1 MRRVVLR
8 GMLGRKLRT
17 GLTAFAVVLGVAM
30 VSGAYILT
38 DTLLNAANGLEQAAY
53 EGVDAVV
60 SHREAFDVDTN
71 NGFSEPKPVDD
82 ALIPRVRSVPQVGVA
97 QGEVEDEAQ
106 LIGRDGKTIGGEGGP
121 TFAVGYNGFEPGAA
135 GLSPFTFDAGGFPR
149 GPRDVAIDAGTAD
162 DEGYK
167 IGDTIGVS
175 GRGPVQQF
183 RITGIARFGDVKS
196 IGNATA
202 AIFTLDTAQRLFKKE
217 GQVDSILVDG
227 KSGTDP
233 EELTKAVAPALPP
246 TAQVKTAE
254 EQDRF
259 DIGGLKDFLKI
270 LQGGLVAFG
279 GIALF
284 VGAFIIFNT
293 MSITVAQRAREFALI
308 RMVGGSRRQILRSVI
323 LEAFV
328 IGLIASVVGLLVGL
342 GLAAGLNAVFKS
354 LGADLP
360 DSGTVFK
367 TRTVIVAFIVGV
379 GVTVLAALSPARRAT
394 RVAPV
399 IAFRE
404 GVLGETRR
412 TRRHAYGA
420 IATTVIGVALLGYG
434 MFASGVDIV
443 PRLLA
448 IGGGVIVLFIG
459 VALFSSRLVRPL
471 ASLVGR
477 PAARIAGAAGR
488 LARDNAMRNP
498 SRTAVTAAALMIGIA
513 LVTFVAVLGQGLRAS
528 YGSSFDDQVDT
539 DYVVTAQ
546 DTFSPF
552 APEAGNALRRNPD
565 VSALTSIREDQVQT
579 FGKKVGIDR
588 IEPATIGRFYN
599 FNWDPGSD
607 AVLAQLGADGAI
619 VSRSFADDHAL
630 AVGKRFRAVAPDG
643 TRLNLTVKGIDKPES
658 FDPLGLGEIFVAPL
672 VFDRTFQTQRDRFV
686 FFDGRPGTTK
696 QDFEA
701 ALQRFPETKLFT
713 GEGYR
718 KDQESQINEFLNLL
732 YVLLALS
739 VIVSLFGIVNTL
751 VLSVFER
758 TRELG
763 MLRAIGMSRRQTRRM
778 VRHESIIV
786 ALIGSVLGMAVG
798 VFLAALVTA
807 ALSSEGVTFSLPVGT
822 LIAFLVVAVLAGML
836 AAVLPARRASR
847 LNVLEALQ
855 YE

>member
-1 MRRVVLR
+1 
-8 GMLGRKLRT
+8 MLGRKLRT

-38 DTLLNAANGLEQAAY
+38 DTLLNAADGLERAAY
-53 EGVDAVV
+53 EGVDVVV
-60 SHREAFDVDTN
+60 SSREAFDVDTN
-71 NGFSEPKPVDD
+71 NGFSEPKPISADIL
-82 ALIPRVRSVPQVGVA
+82 AQVRSVSEVGVA
-97 QGEVEDEAQ
+97 QGEVQDEAQ

-121 TFAVGYNGFEPGAA
+121 TFAVGYDGFAPGAA
-135 GLSPFTFDAGGFPR
+135 GLSPFTFDAGSFPR
-149 GPRDVAIDAGTAD
+149 GPRDIAIDAGTAD
-162 DEGYK
+162 DEGYGL
-167 IGDTIGVS
+167 GDTIGVS
-175 GRGPVQQF
+175 ARGPVRRF
-183 RITGIARFGDVKS
+183 RITGIARFGDVQS

-202 AIFTLDTAQRLFKKE
+202 AIFTLPTAQRLFKKP

-227 KSGTDP
+227 KDGTDP
-233 EELTKAVAPALPP
+233 EALSQAIAPVLPP
-246 TAQVKTAE
+246 TAQVKTAQ

-259 DIGGLKDFLKI
+259 DIGGLKDFLSI

-279 GIALF
+279 AIALF

-293 MSITVAQRAREFALI
+293 MSITVAQRAREFALV

-328 IGLIASVVGLLVGL
+328 IGVIASVVGLLAGL
-342 GLAAGLNAVFKS
+342 GLAVGLNAVFEA

-367 TRTVIVAFIVGV
+367 TRTVIVAFLVGI
-379 GVTVLAALSPARRAT
+379 GVTVVAALAPARRAT

-399 IAFRE
+399 TAFRE
-404 GVLGETRR
+404 GVLGEAPR

-420 IATTVIGVALLGYG
+420 IATTLIGVALLGYG
-434 MFASGVDIV
+434 MFASGVEIV
-443 PRLLA
+443 ARLVA
-448 IGGGVIVLFIG
+448 IGGGVVVLFIG

-471 ASLVGR
+471 AALVGR
-477 PAARIAGAAGR
+477 PAARMAGPAGR
-488 LARDNAMRNP
+488 LARDNAVRNP

-528 YGSSFDDQVDT
+528 FGGSLEDQIDT
-539 DYVVTAQ
+539 DYVLVAD

-552 APEAGNALRRNPD
+552 APEAGEALRRNPD
-565 VSALTSIREDQVQT
+565 VAAVTSIREDQVQA
-579 FGKKVGIDR
+579 FGDKVGIDR
-588 IEPATIGRFYN
+588 IEPATIARFYE

-607 AVLAQLGADGAI
+607 AVLAQLGADGAV

-630 AVGKRFRAVAPDG
+630 RVGSRFRALAPDG
-643 TRLNLTVKGIDKPES
+643 TRLTLTVRGIDKPES
-658 FDPLGLGEIFVAPL
+658 FDPLGLGEIFVAPPL
-672 VFDRTFQTQRDRFV
+672 FDRTFQTERDRFV
-686 FFDGRPGTTK
+686 FFNARPGTTE
-696 QDFEA
+696 EA
-701 ALQRFPETKLFT
+701 LNASLQPFPETKLFT
-713 GEGYR
+713 EEGYR
-718 KDQESQINEFLNLL
+718 EDQESQINEFLNLL

-763 MLRAIGMSRRQTRRM
+763 MLRAIGMSRRQMRRM

-786 ALIGSVLGMAVG
+786 ALIGSVLGMGVG
-798 VFLAALVTA
+798 IFLAALVTF
-807 ALSSEGVTFSLPVGT
+807 ALSGEGVTFSLPIGT
-822 LIAFLVVAVLAGML
+822 LVAFLVVAALAGMV
-836 AAVLPARRASR
+836 AAILPARRAAR
-847 LNVLEALQ
+847 LNVLDALQ

>member
-1 MRRVVLR
+1 MTWVALKSLAERRVR
-8 GMLGRKLRT
+8 AA
-17 GLTAFAVVLGVAM
+17 LTALAIVLGVAM
-30 VSGAYILT
+30 VAGSFILT
-38 DTLLNAANGLEQAAY
+38 DTIDRAFTNIFSSTYTQTDLVVRG
-53 EGVDAVV
+53 DAVV
-60 SHREAFDVDTN
+60 DEAFAGTPTVSEDLLPRIQAVPGVEAAAGSLVD
-71 NGFSEPKPVDD
+71 FSGTGNTAKILDND
-82 ALIPRVRSVPQVGVA
+82 
-97 QGEVEDEAQ
+97 GEV
-106 LIGRDGKTIGGEGGP
+106 IGGNMPSFGFGVDPSQERFNPLRLTTGHWASGP
-121 TFAVGYNGFEPGAA
+121 GEVVIDTSTASGNDIAVG
-135 GLSPFTFDAGGFPR
+135 DAVR
-149 GPRDVAIDAGTAD
+149 IVAD
-162 DEGYK
+162 
-167 IGDTIGVS
+167 
-175 GRGPVQQF
+175 GPVREF
-183 RITGIARFGDVKS
+183 TVTGIARFG
-196 IGNATA
+196 
-202 AIFTLDTAQRLFKKE
+202 E
-217 GQVDSILVDG
+217 VDSLGGATIAVFDVPTARDMLG
-227 KSGTDP
+227 KTGFDAIQVAAAPGTSQDTLAGRI
-233 EELTKAVAPALPP
+233 EAILPP
-246 TAQVKTAE
+246 GAELATGE
-254 EQDRF
+254 EQAARDKEVVSEGITFIR
-259 DIGGLKDFLKI
+259 GI
-270 LQGGLVAFG
+270 LLAFG

>member
-38 DTLLNAANGLEQAAY
+38 DTLLNAADGLEQAAY

-60 SHREAFDVDTN
+60 SSREAFDVDTN
-71 NGFSEPKPVDD
+71 NGFSEPKPIPASIV
-82 ALIPRVRSVPQVGVA
+82 PRVRSVSQVQAA
-97 QGEVEDEAQ
+97 QGEIQDEAQ
-106 LIGRDGKTIGGEGGP
+106 LIGRNGATIGGEGGP

-135 GLSPFTFDAGGFPR
+135 ALSPFTFDQGAFPR
-149 GPRDVAIDAGTAD
+149 GPRDIAIDAGTAD
-162 DEGYK
+162 DEGFRL
-167 IGDTIGVS
+167 GDTIGVAA
-175 GRGPVQQF
+175 RGPVRRF
-183 RITGIARFGDVKS
+183 RITGIARFGDVQS

-202 AIFTLDTAQRLFKKE
+202 AIFTLDTAQRLFKKA
-217 GQVDSILVDG
+217 GQVDSVLVDG
-227 KSGTDP
+227 RSGTDP
-233 EELTKAVAPALPP
+233 DQLAKAITPVLPP
-246 TAQVKTAE
+246 AAQAKTAE

-259 DIGGLKDFLKI
+259 DLGGLKDFLKI

-323 LEAFV
+323 LEAIV
-328 IGLIASVVGLLVGL
+328 IGLIASVIGLLVGL
-342 GLAAGLNAVFKS
+342 ALAAGLNAVFKS

-367 TRTVIVAFIVGV
+367 TRTVIVAFLVGV
-379 GVTVLAALSPARRAT
+379 GVTVLAALAPARRAT

-404 GVLGETRR
+404 GILGEPKR

-420 IATTVIGVALLGYG
+420 IATTVLGVALLGYG
-434 MFASGVDIV
+434 MFASGVDLV

-477 PAARIAGAAGR
+477 PAARIAGPSGR

-513 LVTFVAVLGQGLRAS
+513 LVTFVAVLGQGLRSS
-528 YGSSFDDQVDT
+528 YGSSFQDQVDT
-539 DYVVTAQ
+539 DYVVTAD

-552 APEAGNALRRNPD
+552 APEAGQALRRNPD
-565 VSALTSIREDQVQT
+565 VTALTSIREDQVQA
-579 FGKKVGIDR
+579 FGDKVGIDR
-588 IEPATIGRFYN
+588 IEPASIARFYD

-607 AVLAQLGADGAI
+607 AVLARLGADGAV
-619 VSRSFADDHAL
+619 VSRSFADDHSL
-630 AVGKRFRAVAPDG
+630 RVGSRFRALAPDG
-643 TRLNLTVKGIDKPES
+643 TRLSMTVRGIDKPES
-658 FDPLGLGEIFVAPL
+658 FDPLGLGEIFVAPAL
-672 VFDRTFQTQRDRFV
+672 FDRTFQTERDRFV
-686 FFDGRPGTTK
+686 FFNTGPGATEEGLNAT
-696 QDFEA
+696 
-701 ALQRFPETKLFT
+701 LRRFPDTKLFT
-713 GEGYR
+713 EDAYR
-718 KDQESQINEFLNLL
+718 EDQESQINEFLNLL

-763 MLRAIGMSRRQTRRM
+763 MLRAIGMSRRQMRRM

-798 VFLAALVTA
+798 VFLAALVTG
-807 ALSSEGVTFSLPVGT
+807 ALSSEGVGFSLPVGT

-836 AAVLPARRASR
+836 AAILPARRAAR